1 MVATAC
7 PLDARPVPDS
17 CQFFA
22 DLRSAS
28 LAGNCDAGPRQSSSR
43 ACGSAK
49 STTSGEI
56 WAMKISAL
64 LVPACRKHE
73 RLRAAKWVSPPRQEF
88 EQISTAADNT
98 SRSTVTAAGSK
109 TRQRPNRQQIEDRRV
124 AVSSNAWHRQEL
136 LARLEQG
143 GRAGKRPLLVNAGVP
158 PRRSGTCSAQP
169 DCRAPVRPRR
179 TPGLARVHA

>member
-22 DLRSAS
+22 HLRLAS

-43 ACGSAK
+43 ACGSAT
-49 STTSGEI
+49 SATSGEI

-64 LVPACRKHE
+64 PAPACRKHE
-73 RLRAAKWVSPPRQEF
+73 RLLAAKWVSPPCQEL

-136 LARLEQG
+136 PSRFERAV
-143 GRAGKRPLLVNAGVP
+143 RAGKRPFLVNAGVP
-158 PRRSGTCSAQP
+158 PCRSWTCSARP